1 MGKLA
6 SVSTREEVSALIAT
20 RPPVLIEVRFPKMAT
35 SSDWHLVDDLKA
47 FDALWS
53 HVAAG
58 VELHVTSV
66 WDLPEAPAT
75 LALVR

>member
-6 SVSTREEVSALIAT
+6 SILTREEVSALIAT
-20 RPPVLIEVRFPKMAT
+20 KPPVLIEVRFPKMGA
-35 SSDWHLVDDLKA
+35 SSDWQLVEDLKE

-53 HVAAG
+53 RVAAG
-58 VELHVTSV
+58 VELRVTSV

-75 LALVR
+75 LTLVR